1 MKISRRG
8 LLASG
13 AAGAVLA
20 ATDGRAAFAAG
31 VNPALL
37 QKQDLLLRRAIV
49 VSMDSQV
56 GIQHDCDIHVRNG
69 AIVAI
74 GPNLHA
80 PGATVIDASKMIAMP
95 GLIDAHN
102 HLWNT
107 MERSIIRESVPGK
120 GYFPTT
126 LALGKQYVPS
136 DTYHSALLGAA
147 ELLSSGVTTVHS
159 WSHNLITPEY
169 ANADMRALRDA
180 GIRARF
186 SYGSYQGGPPP
197 DVPID
202 MRHIEQLAADWPAH
216 SNNGLITLGVASR
229 SVAFS
234 TRGPM
239 TIDTLRIEWGAAR
252 KLGLPITI
260 HAQIPG
266 MMENLDKLGLLA
278 SDVQLVH
285 PCNWTMADIEAVA
298 RTKATACS
306 APTTDTRMYF
316 GPVPLQ
322 DLTKR
327 DIVLAMSIDTT
338 GVTGSMDLFT
348 EIHGLY
354 ASQNSTYKAED
365 GVTPMQLL
373 QIATING
380 ARALGIADRT
390 GSLTVGKRAD
400 IILLRTD
407 DLNMAPVSDPLE
419 ALVRSAQPHNVDTVL
434 VDGAI
439 VKRKGVLTH
448 LDAKT
453 IVANAVTS
461 FNAVK
466 ARAGIS

>member
-1 MKISRRG
+1 VKISRRG
-8 LLASG
+8 LLAGG
-13 AAGAVLA
+13 AAGAVVA
-20 ATDGRAAFAAG
+20 ATEGSAAFAAG
-31 VNPALL
+31 SAAAPLV
-37 QKQDLLLRRAIV
+37 KRDLLLKRATV
-49 VSMDSQV
+49 VSMDPQFGVQSN
-56 GIQHDCDIHVRNG
+56 CDIHVRNG
-69 AIVAI
+69 AIAAI
-74 GPNLHA
+74 GPGLHA
-80 PGATVIDASKMIAMP
+80 AAAAVIDASHMIAMP

-107 MERSIIRESVPGK
+107 MERSVIRESITGN
-120 GYFPTT
+120 GYFPVT
-126 LALGKQYVPS
+126 LALGKQYQPS

-147 ELLSSGVTTVHS
+147 ELLSGGVTTVHS
-159 WSHNLITPEY
+159 WSHNLISPEY

-202 MRHIEQLAADWPAH
+202 LRHIEQLAGDWPAH
-216 SNNGLITLGVASR
+216 SNGGLITLGVASR

-239 TIDTLRIEWGAAR
+239 TIDTLKIEWAAAR
-252 KLGLPITI
+252 KLGLPLTI

-285 PCNWTMADIEAVA
+285 PCNWTPADVDAVA
-298 RTKATACS
+298 KTKATACS

-316 GPVPLQ
+316 GPIPLQ
-322 DLTKR
+322 DITKR
-327 DIVLAMSIDTT
+327 DITLAMSLDTA
-338 GVTGSMDLFT
+338 GVTGSLDMFT
-348 EIHGLY
+348 EIRALY
-354 ASQNSTYKAED
+354 ASQNASYKAED
-365 GVTPMQLL
+365 GMTPLQLL

-380 ARALGIADRT
+380 AKALGIADRT

-400 IILLRTD
+400 IILLRAS
-407 DLNMAPVSDPLE
+407 DLNMAPVSDPVE
-419 ALVRSAQPHNVDTVL
+419 AIVRCGRPYNVDTVI

-439 VKRKGVLTH
+439 LRRNGAFTR
-448 LDAKT
+448 LDQMQ
-453 IVANAVTS
+453 IVQNAVTA

-466 ARAGIS
+466 ARAGVS